1 MTDET
6 IRKTVIVE
14 DEALKHGFTQLP
26 NYVLKNPKLSFGA
39 RLTYAVLLSYAWQ
52 DDFCF
57 PAQEKLGEDL
67 GVSRQSIN
75 KFLNEL
81 KAGKLIDWK
90 RQGLNRPNIYR
101 ILDVKHS
108 LHPDVNERLPQDV
121 KQGLHKEESS
131 KYIQNNVN
139 VSKEIVDNPGK
150 NPDRGEASLKKESL
164 AQYILEQLGDQRS
177 LGFYRKVARILPE
190 AMIHRALSETKD
202 ADLTG
207 RIRRSR
213 GACFTDLV
221 KRYAKELQVS
231 L

>member
-1 MTDET
+1 MTQEV
-6 IRKTVIVE
+6 IKKTVIVE

-52 DDFCF
+52 ENFCF
-57 PAQEKLGEDL
+57 PAQEKLAEDL

-81 KAGKLIDWK
+81 KVVELIDWK

-101 ILDVKHS
+101 ILDVKQG
-108 LHPDVNERLPQDV
+108 LHPDVNESLPQDV
-121 KQGLHKEESS
+121 KQGLHKEETS

-139 VSKEIVDNPGK
+139 VSKNDVDNSCK
-150 NPDRGEASLKKESL
+150 TDNPAGADGNEDMAL
-164 AQYILEQLGDQRS
+164 YILEQLGDRKS
-177 LGFYRKVARILPE
+177 LGFYRKVARIMPE
-190 AMIHRALSETKD
+190 QIIHRALSETKD

-221 KRYAKELQVS
+221 KRYAKELEVA

>member
-1 MTDET
+1 MTEE
-6 IRKTVIVE
+6 IIKNTVIVE

-52 DDFCF
+52 EEFCF
-57 PAQEKLGEDL
+57 PAQEKLAEDL

-81 KAGKLIDWK
+81 KAAKLVDWK

-101 ILDVKHS
+101 ILDVNQS
-108 LHPDVNERLPQDV
+108 LHPDVKQRLPQDV
-121 KQGLHKEESS
+121 KQGLHEEDSS

-139 VSKEIVDNPGK
+139 VSKKDVDKSYKADDPAGADGN
-150 NPDRGEASLKKESL
+150 EAM
-164 AQYILEQLGDQRS
+164 AQYILEQLGDRKS
-177 LGFYRKVARILPE
+177 LGFYRKVARLMPE
-190 AMIHRALSETKD
+190 GVIYRALSETKD